1 MKNAI
6 AILCV
11 LMTLSACKQEG
22 CTDPFAVN
30 YSSDAEKDDSSCIF
44 EGRVVFWFTASTATD
59 LVTASVPN
67 VDFVVNGIM
76 EGSVSMTES
85 SVVEPGCASNE
96 GFLAYIDLTDSENQ
110 TLPYVIY
117 KGGTNDIIQ
126 SGNVAVFANQCRAV
140 ELTY

>member
-1 MKNAI
+1 MKKLV

-11 LMTLSACKQEG
+11 LMTLSSCKKEG
-22 CTDPFAVN
+22 CTDAFAVN
-30 YSSDAEKDDSSCIF
+30 YSSEAEKDDSSCIF

-59 LVTASVPN
+59 LVNASVPN
-67 VDFVVNGIM
+67 VDFVVNGIT
-76 EGSVSMTES
+76 EGNISMTES
-85 SVVEPGCASNE
+85 SVVEPGCTSGE
-96 GFLAYIDLTDSENQ
+96 GFLAYVDLTDSENQ

-140 ELTY
+140 ELSY